1 MSSIYLFI
9 IADEVT
15 NTTQTHTYNCN
26 ALSLNLTEGVKPN
39 NIDIVNLAKPYEFKI
54 WFLDLVFRY
63 FYLKPLKLEKL

>member
-54 WFLDLVFRY
+54 
-63 FYLKPLKLEKL
+63 